1 MFCHFLT
8 LNNVT
13 RYKLDKWIIFVSHHQ
28 KLITNAMLY
37 AKFDDNL
44 LTFKAIKK
52 TFSLY
57 FCGHGVD
64 KQI

>member
-1 MFCHFLT
+1 
-8 LNNVT
+8 
-13 RYKLDKWIIFVSHHQ
+13 VSHHQ